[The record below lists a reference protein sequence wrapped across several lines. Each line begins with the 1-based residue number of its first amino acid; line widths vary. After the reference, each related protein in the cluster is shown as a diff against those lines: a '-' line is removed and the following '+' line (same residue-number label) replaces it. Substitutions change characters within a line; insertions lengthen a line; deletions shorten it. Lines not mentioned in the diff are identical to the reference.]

1 MKNKSEVVNLFKK
14 YGFDYRGSASNG
26 DFLAFTYKYGF
37 FHNAELVSLYPDRK
51 LEIEE
56 EMKPAVKQLEAL
68 GFSTKKS
75 FYKSIEEL
83 EEALFDGFFNVQD
96 WKEKIKIEYLE
107 HCRKILSVLPKDAV
121 NYNYINVPF
130 LKNGES
136 VDSKLID
143 DICSG
148 LKETGP
154 ALFIVEAPAGF
165 GKTCTSY
172 EIINTL
178 ASNDSKGP
186 IPFFTE
192 FSRDRQ
198 ARVFS
203 HIFVKEV
210 DRSFSSVNSDVVIGE
225 VKEGRIAVVLDGF
238 DEILHDSNTDIEDAS
253 SFEEAEPM
261 LETIGELL
269 TGNAKIILTSRR
281 SAIFDGEIFNEWVE
295 RYQDKFLINR
305 YKLEKPEVKD
315 WLQPSRL
322 EALDQTE
329 VDVARLANPVL
340 LSFLRFVDDGKFN
353 ELCEKTELIVDQYF
367 KSMLEREIDRQELRM
382 SPEQQEEFLRLVAS
396 DMCDKNYTSDSKE
409 RLIKTI
415 KEKAGHIINDVR
427 KLYSAK
433 DRPSIDKMATT
444 LSNHAFFDRS
454 SRAESHIEFINEFVF
469 GNYIAANILNERGGW
484 ISSDERFVEP
494 AVLSY
499 TPRSSKERSSLW
511 EGLLEMK
518 YFLDASSRM
527 KFEWLLTGSVKESLY
542 EGVEVSSV
550 AFKTLSFF
558 ETGEISNSVFNDC
571 MFTDCFFNFS
581 NFHDVTFINCS
592 FWGCS
597 HSSEYDGVN
606 FYNCKSDN
614 GFSDSDDS
622 DLAGRG
628 GEKIAIKLSDVEYYI
643 LTKIWPVGSPSIER
657 LHHFIGVII
666 KTDEFTKREV
676 VKGIKLLKRRGILQD
691 ANNVNFVEINKD
703 RFSDIKQLLGRA

>member
-1 MKNKSEVVNLFKK
+1 MKNKSEVVSLFKK
-14 YGFDYRGSASNG
+14 YGFDYRDSASNG

-37 FHNAELVSLYPDRK
+37 FHNAELISLYPDRK
-51 LEIEE
+51 VEIEE
-56 EMKPAVKQLEAL
+56 EMEPAVKQLEAL

-75 FYKSIEEL
+75 FYKSVEEL

-96 WKEKIKIEYLE
+96 WKEKIKREYLE
-107 HCRKILSVLPKDAV
+107 HCEKILSVLPKDAV

-130 LKNGES
+130 LKNGEN
-136 VDSKLID
+136 VESKLIE

-148 LKETGP
+148 LKESGP

-172 EIINTL
+172 EILNTL
-178 ASNDSKGP
+178 ASHDSNGP

-281 SAIFDGEIFNEWVE
+281 SAIFDGEVFSEWVE

-305 YKLEKPEVKD
+305 YRLEKPEVKD

-329 VDVARLANPVL
+329 VDVERLANPVL
-340 LSFLRFVDDGKFN
+340 LSFLRFVDDEKFN

-382 SPEQQEEFLRLVAS
+382 SPEQQEDFLRLVAS

-454 SRAESHIEFINEFVF
+454 SRSESHIEFINEFVF
-469 GNYIAANILNERGGW
+469 GNYIAANILNEGGGW

-499 TPRSSKERSSLW
+499 TPRSYKERSSLW
-511 EGLLEMK
+511 KGLLEMK

-527 KFEWLLTGSVKESLY
+527 KFEWLLTGNVKEPLY

-550 AFKTLSFF
+550 AFKALCFF
-558 ETGEISNSVFNDC
+558 ESGDISNSVFNDC
-571 MFTDCFFNFS
+571 MFTDCFFDFKNFD
-581 NFHDVTFINCS
+581 DVTFINCS

-622 DLAGRG
+622 DLAGRS
-628 GEKIAIKLSDVEYYI
+628 GEKSSIKLSDVEYYI

-676 VKGIKLLKRRGILQD
+676 VKGIKMLKRRGILQD

-703 RFSDIKQLLGRA
+703 RFSDIKQLLGRT